1 MIPAKVQERLVA
13 GIKKYQPI
21 VARAQ
26 DRDINES
33 DTVTIITDI
42 FESVL
47 GYDKFSEITSELA
60 IKKTFCDLAI
70 RLDGEVRLLIE
81 VKAAGIDLKEQHM
94 QQAVNYGSNSG
105 LDWVVLTNGLIWK
118 VYKIIF
124 AKPVDTD
131 FVYEFDFR
139 KLSPKKQ
146 GDLEMLYYLT
156 KEAMGKSNK
165 NSLEDLHTQKLFVNK
180 FIIGQLLLSE
190 PIANAVRKVL
200 KTMAGEA
207 KVTVEDIQQII
218 EDEIIKREVLDGDKA
233 LEARKKVMKA
243 TMPPKPKV
251 GVAFAE
257 KAN

>member
-21 VARAQ
+21 VIRAQ

-42 FESVL
+42 FESIL
-47 GYDKFSEITSELA
+47 GYDKFTEITSEFA

-70 RLDGEVRLLIE
+70 KLDGEVRLLVE
-81 VKAAGIDLKEQHM
+81 AKAAGIELKEQHM

-105 LDWVVLTNGLIWK
+105 LEWIVLTNGVVWK
-118 VYKIIF
+118 IYKIIF

-131 FVYEFDFR
+131 FVYEFDFS
-139 KLSPKKQ
+139 KLNSKKQ
-146 GDLEMLYYLT
+146 NDLEMLYYLS
-156 KEAMGKSNK
+156 KEALGKANK
-165 NSLEDLHTQKLFVNK
+165 NSLEELHTQRLFMNK

-190 PIANAVRKVL
+190 PIANIIRKLL
-200 KTMAGEA
+200 KTMAGDA
-207 KVTVEDIQQII
+207 KFTVEDIQQII

-233 LEARKKVMKA
+233 IEARKKVKKA
-243 TMPPKPKV
+243 MTPPKPKV
-251 GVAFAE
+251 E
-257 KAN
+257 KISSDKSN

>member
-21 VARAQ
+21 VIRAQ

-42 FESVL
+42 FESIL
-47 GYDKFSEITSELA
+47 GYDKFTEITSEFA

-70 RLDGEVRLLIE
+70 KLDGEVRLLVE
-81 VKAAGIDLKEQHM
+81 VKAAGIELKEQHM

-105 LDWVVLTNGLIWK
+105 LEWIVLTNGVVWK
-118 VYKIIF
+118 IYKIIF

-139 KLSPKKQ
+139 KLNPKKQ
-146 GDLEMLYYLT
+146 ADLEMLYYLS
-156 KEAMGKSNK
+156 KEALGKANK
-165 NSLEDLHTQKLFVNK
+165 NSLEELHTQRLFVNK

-190 PIANAVRKVL
+190 PIANSIRKLL

-207 KVTVEDIQQII
+207 KFTVEDIQQII

-233 LEARKKVMKA
+233 IEARKKVHKA
-243 TMPPKPKV
+243 MTPPKPKV
-251 GVAFAE
+251 A
-257 KAN
+257 KAPSDK

>member
-1 MIPAKVQERLVA
+1 MIPAKVQERLIA

-21 VARAQ
+21 ISRAQ

-47 GYDKFSEITSELA
+47 GYDKFTEITSEFA

-70 RLDGEVRLLIE
+70 KLDGEVRLLIE
-81 VKAAGIDLKEQHM
+81 VKAAGIELKEQHM

-105 LDWVVLTNGLIWK
+105 LEWVVLTNGIIWK

-146 GDLEMLYYLT
+146 GDLDMLYYLS
-156 KEAMGKSNK
+156 KEALGKTNK
-165 NSLEDLHTQKLFVNK
+165 NSLEDLHTQRLFVNK

-190 PIANAVRKVL
+190 PVAGTVRKLL
-200 KTMAGEA
+200 KTMAGDA
-207 KVTVEDIQQII
+207 RVTVEDIQQII

-233 LEARKKVMKA
+233 TEARKKVAKA
-243 TMPPKPKV
+243 MTPPKPKSV
-251 GVAFAE
+251 TPPSE
-257 KAN
+257 N

>member
-1 MIPAKVQERLVA
+1 MIPAKVQERLIA

-243 TMPPKPKV
+243 TTPPKPKV
-251 GVAFAE
+251 GAAPAE

>member
-1 MIPAKVQERLVA
+1 MIPAKVQERLIA

-21 VARAQ
+21 IARAQ

-42 FESVL
+42 FEAVF
-47 GYDKFSEITSELA
+47 GYDKFTEITSEFA

-70 RLDGEVRLLIE
+70 RLDGEIRLLIE
-81 VKAAGIDLKEQHM
+81 VKAAGIELKEQHM

-105 LDWVVLTNGLIWK
+105 LEWVVLTNGIVWK

-139 KLSPKKQ
+139 KISTKKQ
-146 GDLEMLYYLT
+146 SDLEMLYYLT
-156 KEAMGKSNK
+156 KEALGKSNK
-165 NSLEDLHTQKLFVNK
+165 NSLEELHTQKLFVNK
-180 FIIGQLLLSE
+180 FVIGQLLLSE
-190 PIANAVRKVL
+190 PVANTVRKVL
-200 KTMAGEA
+200 KSMANEA

-233 LEARKKVMKA
+233 AEARKKVLKA
-243 TMPPKPKV
+243 TTVTKPKEE
-251 GVAFAE
+251 ATPE
-257 KAN
+257 KTK

>member
-1 MIPAKVQERLVA
+1 MIPTKVQERLIA

-21 VARAQ
+21 ISRAQ

-42 FESVL
+42 FESVF

-70 RLDGEVRLLIE
+70 KLDGETRLLIE
-81 VKAAGIDLKEQHM
+81 VKAAGIELKEQHI

-105 LDWVVLTNGLIWK
+105 LEWVVLTNGVMWK
-118 VYKIIF
+118 IYKIIF
-124 AKPVDTD
+124 TKPVDTD

-139 KLSPKKQ
+139 KLNSKKP

-156 KEAMGKSNK
+156 KEALGKTNK
-165 NSLEDLHTQKLFVNK
+165 NSLEELHTQKMLVNR

-190 PIANAVRKVL
+190 QVASVVRKML
-200 KTMAGEA
+200 KTMAGDA
-207 KVTVEDIQQII
+207 KVTLEDVQQII
-218 EDEIIKREVLDGDKA
+218 EDEVIKREVLDGDKA
-233 LEARKKVMKA
+233 IEAHKKVVKA
-243 TMPPKPKV
+243 TAEHVKAKA
-251 GVAFAE
+251 VATTE
-257 KAN
+257 N

>member
-1 MIPAKVQERLVA
+1 MIPAKVQERLIA

-21 VARAQ
+21 IARAQ

-42 FESVL
+42 FEAIL

-105 LDWVVLTNGLIWK
+105 LEWVVLTNGVVWK

-146 GDLEMLYYLT
+146 GDLDMLYYLT

-190 PIANAVRKVL
+190 PVANTVRKVL
-200 KTMAGEA
+200 KSMAGEA

-233 LEARKKVMKA
+233 TEARKKVIKA
-243 TMPPKPKV
+243 TTPPKSKSETPPTDK
-251 GVAFAE
+251 
-257 KAN
+257 

>member
-105 LDWVVLTNGLIWK
+105 LEWVVLTNGLIWK

-146 GDLEMLYYLT
+146 SDLEMLYYLT

-165 NSLEDLHTQKLFVNK
+165 NSLEELHTQKLFVNK

-243 TMPPKPKV
+243 TTPPKPKV
-251 GVAFAE
+251 GGAPAE